1 MSSLSIGNLR
11 LPRWFRENKRLRNAA
26 LVAVALLCVDLLLY
40 AVLIA
45 PSVAWLR
52 DWEGQYAD
60 LRKRRTE
67 AVLFEKQKK
76 ELSGIRSGIMTQKDM
91 PLLVKDLVQ
100 AARRSNLAVSSVKYD
115 IPKGS
120 GDDLAMLSFLFPA
133 EGRYADLKRFIY
145 EVETSDRLV
154 GIQDLK
160 FEEEKGVVRVQMK
173 LITYVKGL

>member
-1 MSSLSIGNLR
+1 MSSLSITNLK
-11 LPRWFRENKRLRNAA
+11 LPHWLRRNKRLRNAA
-26 LVAVALLCVDLLLY
+26 LFAVALLIVDLVLY
-40 AVLIA
+40 TVLIA
-45 PSVAWLR
+45 PSVAWLH
-52 DWEGQYAD
+52 DWEGKYAD

-67 AVLFEKQKK
+67 AVLFQNQKN
-76 ELSGIRSGIMTQKDM
+76 ELYGIRAGIMTQKDM

-115 IPKGS
+115 IPKGN
-120 GDDLAMLSFLFPA
+120 GDELAMLSFSFPA
-133 EGRYADLKRFIY
+133 EGRYTDLKRFIY

-160 FEEEKGVVRVQMK
+160 FEEEKSVVKVEMK